1 MAHVDS
7 WQAQGRLREPYGGGT
22 AEFAGWKLMAS
33 GLGYS
38 YLNAA
43 CMTDPALADIDEAR
57 EWYRSRNLPWGTL
70 VPAGSAW
77 PHGQLL
83 LTPRLMAV
91 KAAAFSKAAVPSGCV
106 LHQAGRGDIEVGAAI
121 DAGAF
126 GSGVAEGAHGWS
138 LSACPTARESPSESL
153 TACPSRP
160 ATRSDATAMP
170 GSACTSAG
178 SLCSRP
184 LDKGA
189 SLPLCRA
196 GSWLLASKRAQGSP
210 ISRPIPTARRV
221 STRGSASRVQRHRHL
236 RRAVNRVPGHRLVK
250 AAPQPEAFPGSLEPA
265 PAPRPGRAPLRLWS
279 RRRRRG

>member
-1 MAHVDS
+1 VLDASQVFMAHVDS

-83 LTPRLMAV
+83 LTLRLMAV

-106 LHQAGRGDIEVGAAI
+106 LHQAGRGDIEVVAAI

-126 GSGVAEGAHGWS
+126 GSGVAEGRSWLEPLCVSDGARVAIGELDGLPVATGYALRCDGDAG
-138 LSACPTARESPSESL
+138 LSVYLGGIAVL
-153 TACPSRP
+153 P
-160 ATRSDATAMP
+160 ATRQRGVAAALS
-170 GSACTSAG
+170 
-178 SLCSRP
+178 
-184 LDKGA
+184 
-189 SLPLCRA
+189 
-196 GSWLLASKRAQGSP
+196 SWLLAPGFEAG
-210 ISRPIPTARRV
+210 ARFAHLQTDSNGAARV
-221 STRGSASRVQRHRHL
+221 YE
-236 RRAVNRVPGHRLVK
+236 RLGFEEFSGIDIYDG
-250 AAPQPEAFPGSLEPA
+250 Q
-265 PAPRPGRAPLRLWS
+265 
-279 RRRRRG
+279 